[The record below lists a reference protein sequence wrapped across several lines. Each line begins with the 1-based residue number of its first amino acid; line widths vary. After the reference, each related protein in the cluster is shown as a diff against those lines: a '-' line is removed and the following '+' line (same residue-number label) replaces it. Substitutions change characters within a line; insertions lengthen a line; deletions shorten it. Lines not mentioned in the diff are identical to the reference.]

1 MVECI
6 FSMYKTLGII
16 FSTKKLKANKIK
28 QNNYPK
34 KIAALALVPSRL

>member
-1 MVECI
+1 
-6 FSMYKTLGII
+6 MYKTLGII
-16 FSTKKLKANKIK
+16 FSTKKNKIKANKIK